1 MKTKNKIDIFAWLVE
16 INRQFFDE
24 NCLFN
29 DFLCFCD
36 NALLLCQFS
45 VPFCLRLA
53 KVLMTK

>member
-1 MKTKNKIDIFAWLVE
+1 MKNKIDIFAWLVE

-45 VPFCLRLA
+45 APFCLRLA